1 MNYNT
6 TEQLQIALAYASVKA
21 NNETDTNEFLRFVNE
36 MINTLSKKPIMKLE
50 RLTLATPKLKW
61 ILMQSWHSH
70 LYIQRV
76 GFHFWKPNSLNQSF
90 NYSHKFLNKLF

>member
-36 MINTLSKKPIMKLE
+36 MINTLSKKADNEIRKID
-50 RLTLATPKLKW
+50 T
-61 ILMQSWHSH
+61 
-70 LYIQRV
+70 
-76 GFHFWKPNSLNQSF
+76 GNS
-90 NYSHKFLNKLF
+90 